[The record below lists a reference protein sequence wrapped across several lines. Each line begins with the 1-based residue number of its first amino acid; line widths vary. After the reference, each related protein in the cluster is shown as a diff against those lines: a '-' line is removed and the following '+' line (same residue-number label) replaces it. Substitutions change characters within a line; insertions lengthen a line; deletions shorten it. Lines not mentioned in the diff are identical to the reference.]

1 MRLRRMIITLAVA
14 GLAGGFGCGGGTEPT
29 QPTAGPLDLVLSTP
43 NNGDGAILL
52 TVSGGAIDSVSAAV
66 GYTIYPARASGTSFR
81 VVVTGAIT
89 NGTIARV
96 HVPNTALAGSYTVTI
111 SDVAEAGTY
120 ALRNLAGYSVDVQ

>member
-1 MRLRRMIITLAVA
+1 MRVRRMIITLAVA

-52 TVSGGAIDSVSAAV
+52 TVSGGAIDSVSAA
-66 GYTIYPARASGTSFR
+66 GYPIHAARASGTSFR

-89 NGTIARV
+89 DGTIARV
-96 HVPNTALAGSYTVTI
+96 HVPNTALAGSYAVTI